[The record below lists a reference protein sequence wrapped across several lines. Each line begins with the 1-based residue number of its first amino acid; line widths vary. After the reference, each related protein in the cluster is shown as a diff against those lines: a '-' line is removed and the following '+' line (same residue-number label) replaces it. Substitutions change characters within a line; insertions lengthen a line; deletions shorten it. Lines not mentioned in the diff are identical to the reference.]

1 LLLQGERIVS
11 SDPDC
16 LMHISDLCMLESEYL
31 TLVGYKDGE
40 KSMLF
45 LLECHAHLG
54 NARRRN
60 SKRVTRATSVRV
72 LDC

>member
-1 LLLQGERIVS
+1 MLQGERIVS
-11 SDPDC
+11 SVPVC
-16 LMHISDLCMLESEYL
+16 LMHISDLCMLELEYL

-40 KSMLF
+40 ESILF
-45 LLECHAHLG
+45 LLECRAHLG

-60 SKRVTRATSVRV
+60 SKQVTRAMSVRV